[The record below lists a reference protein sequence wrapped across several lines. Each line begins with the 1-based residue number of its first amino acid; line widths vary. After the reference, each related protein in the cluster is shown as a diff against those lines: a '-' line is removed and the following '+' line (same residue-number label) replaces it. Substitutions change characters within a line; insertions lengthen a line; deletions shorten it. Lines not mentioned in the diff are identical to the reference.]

1 MKGRTEAMGIERREF
16 ALNGDGVGWMGLP
29 KTNTLLDWVE
39 GRAIFR
45 ASPGFN
51 QDKNLVAPAKSQYAP
66 IEWDLSVID
75 MGGVK
80 S

>member
-51 QDKNLVAPAKSQYAP
+51 QDKNLVAPAKSLYAP